1 MGLGRLTQ
9 PKLLKGEPGARVVAS
24 SSAGLPGRAASGR
37 AAAAAAADPAQS
49 ALVWTMR
56 VIFVVA
62 IKNPSVP
69 WHTSGPCISH

>member
-9 PKLLKGEPGARVVAS
+9 PKLLKGEPGVRVVAS
-24 SSAGLPGRAASGR
+24 SSAGLPGGAASGR
-37 AAAAAAADPAQS
+37 AAAAAADPARS